1 MSKDDQYFFY
11 SPSKKISLQGA
22 KREVDLYIKEH
33 GTSSN
38 WSGCL
43 KKNYCC
49 KLFFYDPKNKEAQD
63 LYDAVFEDKSK
74 LKRGSHCLKCK
85 QLKGDGDKGIKSCS
99 IYKDRPRICRDFLC
113 QPAIIRGKIY
123 KQKQQNSN

>member
-1 MSKDDQYFFY
+1 MSKDDVYFFY
-11 SPSKKISLQGA
+11 PPHKKVSLEKIEQ
-22 KREVDLYIKEH
+22 EVDIYIKEN

-49 KLFFYDPKNKEAQD
+49 KSFFYDPNNKQAQD
-63 LYDAVFEDKSK
+63 FYDTVFQDKFK
-74 LKRGSHCLKCK
+74 LKHGSNCLKCK
-85 QLKGDGDKGIKSCS
+85 QLKGDGDEDVESCS
-99 IYKDRPRICRDFLC
+99 IYQDRPRICRDFLC
-113 QPAIIRGKIY
+113 QPAVMRGKIY